1 MKAIFS
7 KAIFTLAAAAPLL
20 AAMPVSAQPVSI
32 TVQVP
37 YAKPFRVI
45 HESIAAEFM
54 KHNRGIKIEF
64 RTAYANYDD
73 AIQQVLRGAITGD
86 LPDITYQ
93 GLNRQRVLVDRGL
106 AVSLSPFIEKEKQ
119 WEARGYTGALMR
131 VGTVGGKVYGM
142 AFAIS
147 TPVAYY
153 NMDLVRKAGW
163 DPQRLPRTWD
173 EVVAL
178 GARIKALGPD
188 YGGLFFHWDVSGNWM
203 WQSLISGQGGE
214 MLTADEKKVVFGGDE
229 GKAAIGLIARFVREA
244 GMPNVPSNAA
254 LQMFAAGKLGMLF
267 TTTAYLAQVKKLSD
281 GRFEL
286 RTARFPL
293 PAGDARGRLPA
304 GGNTG
309 MILAKDQAKQRAAW
323 EYLKFASG
331 PFGSTVMVKA
341 TGYMPPNANAAG
353 DPAYLKG
360 FYDQNPNH
368 RAALEQL
375 PVITEWFAY
384 PGENGLKITDVIRNH
399 LETVVSGQ
407 GEPAAVLARMVQDV
421 QALLPR

>member
-1 MKAIFS
+1 MRTVFGNAM
-7 KAIFTLAAAAPLL
+7 LALATAASLFASAP
-20 AAMPVSAQPVSI
+20 APAQPVEI

-37 YAKPFRVI
+37 YARPFRTI
-45 HESIAAEFM
+45 HETIAAEFM
-54 KHNRGIKIEF
+54 KHHPGVKVEF

-86 LPDITYQ
+86 LPDVTYQ

-106 AVSLSPFIEKEKQ
+106 AVSLTPFIEKERQ

-131 VGTVGGKVYGM
+131 VGTVSGKVYGM

-153 NMDLVRKAGW
+153 NMDLVRKAGG
-163 DPQRLPRTWD
+163 DAQQLPRTWD
-173 EVVAL
+173 EVIAL
-178 GARIKALGPD
+178 AAKIKALGPD
-188 YGGLFFHWDVSGNWM
+188 HGGLYYHWDVSGNWM
-203 WQSLISGQGGE
+203 WQSLISSQGGR
-214 MLTADEKKVVFGGDE
+214 MLTADEKKVAFGGSE
-229 GKAAIGLIARFVREA
+229 GKTAIGLLARFVREA

-267 TTTAYLAQVKKLSD
+267 TTTAYLAQVTKLSD

-286 RTARFPL
+286 RTGRFPL
-293 PAGDARGRLPA
+293 PAGAAGGRLPA

-309 MILAKDQAKQRAAW
+309 MILTKDAAKQRAAW

-331 PFGSTVMVKA
+331 PYGSTVMVKA
-341 TGYMPPNANAAG
+341 TGYMPPNANAAA

-360 FYDQNPNH
+360 FYEQNPNH
-368 RAALEQL
+368 RPALEQL
-375 PVITEWFAY
+375 PVITDWFAY

-399 LETVVSGQ
+399 LESVVSGQ
-407 GEPAAVLARMVQDV
+407 GEPTAVLGRMVADV

>member
-1 MKAIFS
+1 MR
-7 KAIFTLAAAAPLL
+7 TVLVRMMLAL
-20 AAMPVSAQPVSI
+20 AGALTSAVVCAQPVTI

-37 YAKPFRVI
+37 YAKPFRTPI
-45 HESIAAEFM
+45 HETIAEEFM
-54 KHNRGIKIEF
+54 KQNPGIKVEL

-106 AVSLSPFIEKEKQ
+106 AAPLTPLIEKEAN
-119 WEARGYTGALMR
+119 WEQRGYSGALMR

-153 NMDLVRKAGW
+153 NLELVRKAGG
-163 DPQRLPRTWD
+163 DPERLPRTWD
-173 EVVAL
+173 EVIAL
-178 GARIKALGPD
+178 AAKIKALGGD
-188 YGGLFFHWDVSGNWM
+188 NAGLYYHWDVSGNWM
-203 WQSLISGQGGE
+203 WQSLISSQGGE
-214 MLTADEKKVVFGGDE
+214 MLTADESKVAFGAAE
-229 GKAAIGLIARFVREA
+229 GKRAMALLSRFVREA

-267 TTTAYLAQVKKLSD
+267 TTTAYLAQVQKLAK
-281 GRFEL
+281 GRFDIK
-286 RTARFPL
+286 TARFPL
-293 PAGDARGRLPA
+293 FSGATSARLPA

-309 MILAKDQAKQRAAW
+309 MILSKDPAKQRAAW

-331 PFGSTVMVKA
+331 PFGSTVMVKT
-341 TGYMPPNANAAG
+341 TGYMPPNGTAAG
-353 DPAYLKG
+353 DPKYLKG
-360 FYDQNPNH
+360 FYDENPNH
-368 RAALEQL
+368 LPAVEQL
-375 PVITEWFAY
+375 PMITDWFAY

-399 LETVVSGQ
+399 LETVVSAQ
-407 GEPAAVLARMVQDV
+407 GEPGAVLEKMVAEV

>member
-1 MKAIFS
+1 MRTVLRNATI
-7 KAIFTLAAAAPLL
+7 ALASFAGLVSSAPS
-20 AAMPVSAQPVSI
+20 PAQPVSI

-37 YAKPFRVI
+37 YAQPFRTI

-54 KHNRGIKIEF
+54 KHHPGIRVEF

-86 LPDITYQ
+86 LPDVTYQ

-106 AVSLSPFIEKEKQ
+106 AVPLTPFIEKEQ
-119 WEARGYTGALMR
+119 NWEARGYSGALMR
-131 VGTVGGKVYGM
+131 VGTIGGKVYGM

-153 NMDLVRKAGW
+153 NLDLVRKAGG
-163 DPQRLPRTWD
+163 DPQKLPRTWD
-173 EVVAL
+173 EIIAL
-178 GARIKALGPD
+178 AAKIKALGPD
-188 YGGLFFHWDVSGNWM
+188 HGGLYYHWDVSGNWM
-203 WQSLISGQGGE
+203 WQSLISSQGGQ
-214 MLTADEKKVVFGGDE
+214 MLTADEKKVAFGGSE
-229 GKAAIGLIARFVREA
+229 GKAAIGLLDRFVREA

-254 LQMFAAGKLGMLF
+254 LQQFAAGKLGMLF
-267 TTTAYLAQVKKLSD
+267 TTTAYLAQVQKLSK
-281 GRFEL
+281 GRFEI
-286 RTARFPL
+286 RTGRFPL

-309 MILAKDQAKQRAAW
+309 MILAKDAAKQRAAW

-331 PFGSTVMVKA
+331 PYGSTVMVKA
-341 TGYMPPNANAAG
+341 TGYMPPNGTAAN

-360 FYDQNPNH
+360 FYDENPNH
-368 RAALEQL
+368 RPAVEQL

-384 PGENGLKITDVIRNH
+384 PGENGLKITDIIRNH

-407 GEPAAVLARMVQDV
+407 AQPDAVLARMVAEV

>member
-1 MKAIFS
+1 MRTVLGKAM
-7 KAIFTLAAAAPLL
+7 LALASAASLFASAP
-20 AAMPVSAQPVSI
+20 ASAQPVAIS
-32 TVQVP
+32 VQVP
-37 YAKPFRVI
+37 FAQPFRTI
-45 HESIAAEFM
+45 HETIAAEFM
-54 KHNRGIKIEF
+54 KRNPGIKVEF

-93 GLNRQRVLVDRGL
+93 GLNRQRVLVERGL
-106 AVSLSPFIEKEKQ
+106 AVSLTPYIEKEQQ

-131 VGTVGGKVYGM
+131 VGTVRGEVYGM
-142 AFAIS
+142 AFALS

-153 NMDLVRKAGW
+153 NVDLIRKAGG
-163 DPQRLPRTWD
+163 DAQRLPRTWD
-173 EVVAL
+173 EVIAL
-178 GARIKALGPD
+178 GAKIKGLGPD
-188 YGGLFFHWDVSGNWM
+188 YGGLYYHWDVSGNWM
-203 WQSLISGQGGE
+203 WQSLISAQGGE
-214 MLTADEKKVVFGGDE
+214 MLTADEKKVAFDGKE
-229 GKAAIGLIARFVREA
+229 GKAAIGLLARFVREA
-244 GMPNVPSNAA
+244 AMPNVPSNAA

-286 RTARFPL
+286 RTGRFPL
-293 PAGDARGRLPA
+293 PAGEARGRLPA

-309 MILAKDQAKQRAAW
+309 VILTKDAAKQRAAW

-331 PFGSTVMVKA
+331 PYGSTVMVKA
-341 TGYMPPNANAAG
+341 TGYMPPNANAAA

-368 RAALEQL
+368 HPAVEQL

-407 GEPAAVLARMVQDV
+407 GEPEAVLARMAADV